1 MSIRDLFSLESRRL
15 LKSRCLLATLGAL
28 IFLFNASDGA
38 LFAQRSNVERNEA
51 GEVSASS
58 ILSGDRLSKGAASG
72 VDRSRSRFSSGAVYG
87 TAGNIAGLEDS
98 GASRFG
104 SGASK
109 SFKSKLDYSLLRQ
122 RVAYEKAAAEASG
135 AGSTDSPRRVTASKP
150 QRVPYPS
157 TRRARY
163 GVREGELA
171 EKTRV
176 PRDKT
181 ISREN
186 ALAREETFREALEI
200 QARQAQNATSP
211 QDVWMRGRQPNLG
224 AVRADVDR
232 WGDDYDIPF
241 VDGDAPYYGDA
252 PLYDEPLRGAGLG
265 AGLGFGLGGDL
276 GLDANLFETSAPKR
290 QPVVQAPTPEETR
303 QAFQGYLEAQLL
315 RSPSVNPLSPIQV
328 DFNDGVAVVRGVVPT
343 PSARVAAGNILLADP
358 RVRRVENKLTFTR
371 PDDPGLT
378 APIQPTTNGANV
390 KSN

>member
-1 MSIRDLFSLESRRL
+1 MSIRDLFSLESRQL

-28 IFLFNASDGA
+28 IFVFNAGDGA

-58 ILSGDRLSKGAASG
+58 ILSGNRLSKGAASG

-87 TAGNIAGLEDS
+87 TAGNIAGLEGS
-98 GASRFG
+98 AASRFG

-122 RVAYEKAAAEASG
+122 RVAYEKASAEASG

-150 QRVPYPS
+150 QRVPYAS
-157 TRRARY
+157 SRRARY
-163 GVREGELA
+163 GVREDELA

-200 QARQAQNATSP
+200 QAREAHNATSP
-211 QDVWMRGRQPNLG
+211 QEVWMRGRQPNLG

-241 VDGDAPYYGDA
+241 VDGDAPYY
-252 PLYDEPLRGAGLG
+252 DEPLRDAGLG

-276 GLDANLFETSAPKR
+276 GLDANLFENSLPTR
-290 QPVVQAPTPEETR
+290 QPVVQTPTPAETR

-378 APIQPTTNGANV
+378 APIQPTTDGSNV
-390 KSN
+390 KPN